1 MYEILAFQSYRS
13 RRVQYEII
21 YFAEIIF
28 FWLVAGCLSCFIPQR
43 SPRLRLPAA
52 VASPL
57 VARLPGAEIVHRPR
71 SRGTNS
77 TTDRRYHRS
86 TSLRRTSTTNIAD
99 KLRCTRLAR
108 TRSRGAIRCQGKG
121 LTASVTAGP
130 VAGESSPS
138 SLPGWKDWRE
148 SDLVGLAVGFDRI
161 RSERFPAVSA
171 LVLSSNAVAVAKR
184 RDSTALV
191 ARS

>member
-52 VASPL
+52 VASRF
-57 VARLPGAEIVHRPR
+57 VARLPGAETVRPSR
-71 SRGTNS
+71 SRGMSS
-77 TTDRRYHRS
+77 TTDRRCHRS
-86 TSLRRTSTTNIAD
+86 TSIRRTSTTNIAD
-99 KLRCTRLAR
+99 KPRCSRLAR
-108 TRSRGAIRCQGKG
+108 TRSRGAIRCQGRG
-121 LTASVTAGP
+121 LAASVTTGP
-130 VAGESSPS
+130 VAAERSPS
-138 SLPGWKDWRE
+138 SLPVWKGWRLPYSRQE
-148 SDLVGLAVGFDRI
+148 

-171 LVLSSNAVAVAKR
+171 LILSSNAVAVAKR
-184 RDSTALV
+184 RDSTAID